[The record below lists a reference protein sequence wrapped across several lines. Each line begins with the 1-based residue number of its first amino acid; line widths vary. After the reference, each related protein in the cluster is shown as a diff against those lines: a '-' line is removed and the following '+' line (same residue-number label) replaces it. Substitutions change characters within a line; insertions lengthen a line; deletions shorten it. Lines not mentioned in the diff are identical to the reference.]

1 MSRVGSGNAA
11 IAAALAAVGAAGVAL
26 PYLGALLAV
35 DLPGWTPTAVGSG
48 RALAATSLLVVAA
61 WFAGE
66 RDGPAGFT
74 ALLGAG
80 FGTLT
85 AVAAVVVSPSVLAGG
100 VVRAAGAMQ
109 FVATGVFFLAVGVA
123 AHDDRL
129 ATVGEGAAAV
139 VGLLSVGSALL
150 PVLRLL
156 ALAGWVGWC
165 GGLCAWLVT
174 RPGEAG
180 E

>member
-1 MSRVGSGNAA
+1 VTRVGPGNAA

-35 DLPGWTPTAVGSG
+35 GLPWWTPTAVGSG
-48 RALAATSLLVVAA
+48 RALAATSILVVAA
-61 WFAGE
+61 WFASE
-66 RDGPAGFT
+66 RDGPAGFV

-80 FGTLT
+80 FGALT
-85 AVAAVVVSPSVLAGG
+85 ATAAVVISPSVLAGG

-123 AHDDRL
+123 THDDRL
-129 ATVGEGAAAV
+129 PTAGETAAAV

-165 GGLCAWLVT
+165 GWLCVWLVLGSRST
-174 RPGEAG
+174 GE
-180 E
+180 